1 VEFRFYL
8 NPRTGEPHILDH
20 GLTEIDVQD
29 VLDGPT
35 ESARH
40 AMAR

>member
-1 VEFRFYL
+1 VEIRFYL

-20 GLTEIDVQD
+20 GLTEIDVED
-29 VLDGPT
+29 VLDGPK
-35 ESARH
+35 SARH